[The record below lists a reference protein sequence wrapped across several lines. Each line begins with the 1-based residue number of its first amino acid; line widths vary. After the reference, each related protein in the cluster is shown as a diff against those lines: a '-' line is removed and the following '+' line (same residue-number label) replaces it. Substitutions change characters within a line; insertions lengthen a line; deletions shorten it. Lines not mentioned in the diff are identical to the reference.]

1 VRDLPGTNRTLTRG
15 RFAAASAAAFASI
28 ALVQGKAKAA
38 DFPLKFGTTE
48 PVDSPVN
55 LLATKTFE
63 RIRKETNGRV
73 DVQLFPANVLGGLS
87 AMVTQLRS
95 GALHFCTVDGITL
108 STVVEAAAIQG
119 VAFAFKDAAHGFTAF
134 DGDLGAYVRKEIE
147 AKGLY
152 AHRRMLVIGMRQ
164 ITSNLRPIQH
174 PEDLANFKIRTPPGR
189 LSLDLF
195 RAFGASPVPMNF
207 SELYTS
213 LQTHVIDGEE
223 NSLNLI
229 DQGRFF
235 EVQKYLSLTSHQ
247 WSGYWL
253 CGNLETWNA
262 IPADLQAIL
271 TRNFTAYAM
280 QQRAET
286 ERLNGTLRTALAQ
299 RGMIVNEAESNPFRS
314 RLGAFYQ
321 SAKSEF
327 GLTAWSLL
335 EKYSGTLAS

>member
-1 VRDLPGTNRTLTRG
+1 MNRTLTRG
-15 RFAAASAAAFASI
+15 RFAAGSAAALASI
-28 ALVQGKAKAA
+28 ALVRGKARAA
-38 DFPLKFGTTE
+38 EFTLKFGTTE

-55 LLATKTFE
+55 LLGTKAFD

-73 DVQLFPANVLGGLS
+73 DIQLFPANVLGGLS

-134 DGDLGAYVRKEIE
+134 DGDLGAYVRKEIQ

-152 AHRRMLVIGMRQ
+152 AHDRMMVIGMRQ
-164 ITSNLRPIQH
+164 ITSNLRPIQK
-174 PEDLANFKIRTPPGR
+174 PEDLVNFKIRTPPGR

-213 LQTHVIDGEE
+213 LQTHVVDGEE

-229 DQGRFF
+229 NQGRFF

-253 CGNLETWNA
+253 CGNLEAWNA
-262 IPADLQAIL
+262 LPADLQAIV
-271 TRNFTAYAM
+271 TRNFITYAM
-280 QQRAET
+280 QQRAAT

-299 RGMIVNEAESNPFRS
+299 HGMAVNDVDPGPFRA
-314 RLGAFYQ
+314 RLASFYQ
-321 SAKSEF
+321 SSKAEF
-327 GLTAWSLL
+327 GPTAWPLL
-335 EKYSGTLAS
+335 EKYSGKLA